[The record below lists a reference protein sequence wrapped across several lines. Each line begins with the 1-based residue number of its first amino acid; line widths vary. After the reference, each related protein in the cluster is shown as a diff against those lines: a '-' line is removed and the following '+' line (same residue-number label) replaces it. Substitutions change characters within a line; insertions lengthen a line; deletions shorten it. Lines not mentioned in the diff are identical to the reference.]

1 MPVNFSKMKRYIVF
15 AYPQYDLGNPIS
27 CILASF
33 DDLEQA
39 KSKLI
44 NYANLSPDENYG
56 EILDCETMQEVFSYH
71 KWQKL
76 D

>member
-1 MPVNFSKMKRYIVF
+1 MKRYIVF
-15 AYPQYDLGNPIS
+15 AYTQYDIGYPIS
-27 CILASF
+27 CIIGSF

-44 NYANLSPDENYG
+44 NYNNLSPDEHYG
-56 EILDCETMQEVFSYH
+56 EILDCETMKEVFDYM
-71 KWQKL
+71 KGQKL

>member
-1 MPVNFSKMKRYIVF
+1 MKRYIVF
-15 AYPQYDLGNPIS
+15 AYTQYDLGNPIS

-44 NYANLSPDENYG
+44 NYNNLSPDENYG
-56 EILDCETMQEVFSYH
+56 EILDCETMKEVFSYH